1 MSFDWIDFLSLAES
15 LYDNPQS
22 PGPEEASWRSSAS
35 RAYYAAFQMVLHFA
49 KAQTGYEERE
59 YGTDHTLLPRHL
71 QASDHK
77 PHVDIGIKLDRLRLN
92 RRQADYDDVLKQHP
106 RKLAEGSVL
115 AAKYIVELMERE
127 A

>member
-49 KAQTGYEERE
+49 KAQTGYEER
-59 YGTDHTLLPRHL
+59 
-71 QASDHK
+71 
-77 PHVDIGIKLDRLRLN
+77 LRLN